1 MKYRGYADRNYPE
14 LFERYE
20 GNPILTAE
28 MWPYQANSVF
38 NAAAAEVNGETYL
51 LVRVED
57 MRGMSHLTLAR
68 SKDGFTNWIIDEK
81 PTLLPDVDKHPEEL
95 WGIEDP
101 RVVYIEELEKYA
113 VVYTSYSEGGPLVS
127 LAMTRDFRTFER
139 KGPIMPPDDKDASL
153 FPRRFDGRW
162 ILIHRPMPA
171 MRAGKA
177 HIWISYSPDMIHW
190 GEHRILFKARRGGWW
205 DAHKIGLSAQPIET
219 DEGWLI
225 IYHGVRETAA
235 GNLYR
240 VGLALLDLENPA
252 KVIYRSNQWVFG
264 PKEPYERTGDVA
276 DVTFPCGAI
285 YDRDQDRLRLYYGA
299 ADTCMAV
306 ATAKMSDLL
315 EFLKSGG

>member
-1 MKYRGYADRNYPE
+1 MSMSNPRERNYPE
-14 LFERYE
+14 LFVRYE
-20 GNPILTAE
+20 RNPILTADQ
-28 MWPYQANSVF
+28 WPYQANAVF
-38 NAAAAEVNGETYL
+38 NAAATEFQGETLL

-57 MRGMSHLTLAR
+57 MRGMSHLTVAR
-68 SKDGFTNWIIDEK
+68 SRNGFTDWRIDPE
-81 PTLLPDVDKHPEEL
+81 PTLVPEVERYPEEL

-101 RVVYIEELEKYA
+101 RIVYLEESGESA
-113 VVYTSYSEGGPLVS
+113 VAYTAFSEGGPLVA
-127 LAMTRDFRTFER
+127 LALTRDFRSFKR
-139 KGPIMPPDDKDASL
+139 LGAVMPPEDKDASL

-162 ILIHRPMPA
+162 VMIHRPMPVSKTD
-171 MRAGKA
+171 GA
-177 HIWISYSPDMIHW
+177 HMWISYSPDMIHW
-190 GEHRILFKARRGGWW
+190 GEHKILFKARRGGWW
-205 DAHKIGLSAQPIET
+205 DARKIGLSTQPIET

-240 VGLALLDLENPA
+240 IGLALLDLEDPS

-264 PKEPYERTGDVA
+264 PREPYERTGDVA

-285 YDRDQDRLRLYYGA
+285 YDKKQDLLRMYYGA

-315 EFLKSGG
+315 EFLKRGG

>member
-1 MKYRGYADRNYPE
+1 MNQRDFYDKNFPE
-14 LFERYE
+14 LFVRYE

-28 MWPYQANSVF
+28 SWPYQANTVF
-38 NAAAAEVNGETYL
+38 NAAAAEYNGETYL
-51 LVRVED
+51 FARVED

-68 SKDGFTNWIIDEK
+68 SKDGFTGWQIDPA
-81 PTLLPDVDKHPEEL
+81 PTFLPDPERYPEEL

-101 RVVYIEELEKYA
+101 RVVYLEELQQYA
-113 VVYTSYSEGGPLVS
+113 IVYTAFSEGGPLVA
-127 LAMTRDFRTFER
+127 LALTPDFRQFHR
-139 KGPIMPPDDKDASL
+139 KGPIMPPEDKDASL
-153 FPRRFDGRW
+153 FPRRFGNRW
-162 ILIHRPMPA
+162 VLIHRPMPVSKLE
-171 MRAGKA
+171 GA

-190 GEHRILFKARRGGWW
+190 GEHKILFKARRGGWW
-205 DAHKIGLSAQPIET
+205 DANKIGLSTQPIET

-240 VGLALLDLENPA
+240 IGLALLDLEDPC
-252 KVIYRSNQWVFG
+252 KVIHRSRQWVFG
-264 PKEPYERTGDVA
+264 PRESYERTGDVA

-285 YDRDQDRLRLYYGA
+285 YDRAEDRLRLYYGA

-315 EFLKSGG
+315 QFLKSGG